1 MEFGW
6 VVLVFISVLVYIGV
20 CWAIKIYNIR
30 PEIFAFIGPCLMIR
44 TSKTQ
49 IFDALARFRRIFLV
63 YGTLGVFIATVC
75 SILMTV
81 IILLTAYMTMIIKP
95 DPSQLIQPR
104 NLLLIPGVNDFVP
117 STCAVWFALIFA
129 VFIHEFG
136 HGLLSR
142 VENIRVKYTGIL
154 TLVLP
159 IGAFVESDE
168 EEIEKS
174 KLATKLRVFA
184 AGISNNMVVGVVCLV
199 VLSLLLGMIVPGT
212 MPIVQGIYENSPAD
226 CAGIYPGTMILA
238 IDGILVS
245 NSSDVSTILSST
257 VPGQTIHVLGEF
269 KGEQRMYDVTLT
281 NLPSERRSSVFKND
295 SSGFMGILYS
305 DPRTITDMLHAL
317 THPSTMNQMLVSVL
331 SFLMLPFSSIDVSSS
346 LSILVIDTPDPVFLS
361 APFGGFWELVHLF
374 FWCAWINVLL
384 GTFNALPLGPL
395 DGGQMLRECVK
406 NLLSKCDME
415 RYTLSLCRIIT
426 NLLIVVIIVP
436 IIMPYFF
443 F

>member
-6 VVLVFISVLVYIGV
+6 VVVVFISVLVYIGV

-30 PEIFAFIGPCLMIR
+30 PEIFSFIGPCLMIR

-49 IFDALARFRRIFLV
+49 IFDAFSRFRRIFLV
-63 YGTLGVFIATVC
+63 YGTLGIFIATVC

-104 NLLLIPGVNDFVP
+104 NLLLIPGVNDFIP
-117 STCAVWFALIFA
+117 STCAVWFALFFA

-168 EEIEKS
+168 DEIEKS
-174 KLATKLRVFA
+174 KLSTKLRVFA

-281 NLPSERRSSVFKND
+281 NLPSERKGSVFKND
-295 SSGFMGILYS
+295 SPGFMGILYS
-305 DPRTITDMLHAL
+305 DPRTITDMLHTL

-331 SFLMLPFSSIDVSSS
+331 SLLM
-346 LSILVIDTPDPVFLS
+346 
-361 APFGGFWELVHLF
+361 
-374 FWCAWINVLL
+374 
-384 GTFNALPLGPL
+384 
-395 DGGQMLRECVK
+395 
-406 NLLSKCDME
+406 
-415 RYTLSLCRIIT
+415 
-426 NLLIVVIIVP
+426 
-436 IIMPYFF
+436 
-443 F
+443 